1 MHVSGAKP
9 RLEMKDAKKRLKC
22 VLIVFVISYLFSS
35 KGSPASYC
43 DLFLSVNQP
52 VDQSNVTVKAKQP
65 RAAQAVSPVPAPTR
79 DFTLFLT

>member
-1 MHVSGAKP
+1 MC
-9 RLEMKDAKKRLKC
+9 LD
-22 VLIVFVISYLFSS
+22 VFGLFSS
-35 KGSPASYC
+35 SPIYSVPRVPQLRTESYC
-43 DLFLSVNQP
+43 ELFLSVNQP